1 MDNKRIL
8 VVDDSACF
16 RTLMVHVLDFMGYQV
31 ATAEDGEEALP
42 KVGAFQPHLIL
53 MDIEMPM
60 LNGYD
65 ACQRIKADPMTR
77 DIPILLVS
85 ANRHAWDDAL
95 AAGADDFMAK
105 PFSLDDLA
113 VKIKSLTAFDA
124 PVVSTA
130 AFEGVA
136 TVA

>member
-1 MDNKRIL
+1 MANKRIL
-8 VVDDSACF
+8 VVDDSASF

-42 KVGAFQPHLIL
+42 KMAAFQPDLVL

-65 ACQRIKADPMTR
+65 ACHRIKANPATR
-77 DIPILLVS
+77 DTPVLLVS
-85 ANRHAWDDAL
+85 ANKDAWDDAL

-105 PFSLDDLA
+105 PFSLDDLGL
-113 VKIKSLTAFDA
+113 KIKSLAPLDA
-124 PVVSTA
+124 PFVSTA
-130 AFEGVA
+130 AFGAVRTLA
-136 TVA
+136 